1 MLFAKEVGPFCKESR
16 AISQGKSC
24 PVARNV
30 GVVLQG
36 KAGPFARK
44 VGPLCKDKPFVR
56 KVGPVGPSCWDA
68 LGPLVGMPM
77 GPWALLS
84 GSLVAYVL
92 GSFDKPSARSG
103 PAVRLISA
111 IFPGDSWGAQA
122 VVSEISGSTKMSESL
137 LVHLMRSSRR
147 VPIPSPLRKLS
158 YFLGLPE
165 HQESQ
170 EIPWIRP
177 NMN

>member
-1 MLFAKEVGPFCKESR
+1 
-16 AISQGKSC
+16 
-24 PVARNV
+24 
-30 GVVLQG
+30 
-36 KAGPFARK
+36 
-44 VGPLCKDKPFVR
+44 
-56 KVGPVGPSCWDA
+56 
-68 LGPLVGMPM
+68 M

-92 GSFDKPSARSG
+92 GSFAKPSARSG

-122 VVSEISGSTKMSESL
+122 VVSEILGSTKMFESL
-137 LVHLMRSSRR
+137 LVHLMRSSLR
-147 VPIPSPLRKLS
+147 VPIPSPLGKLS
-158 YFLGLPE
+158 YVLGLPE
-165 HQESQ
+165 PQESQ